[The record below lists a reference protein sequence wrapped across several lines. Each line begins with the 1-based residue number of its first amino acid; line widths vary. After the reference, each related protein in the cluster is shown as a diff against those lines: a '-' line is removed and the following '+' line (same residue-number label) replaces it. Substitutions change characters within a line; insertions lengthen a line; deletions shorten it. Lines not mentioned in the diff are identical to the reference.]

1 MEFLLILVLAVLI
14 GGGASS
20 SSSSSS
26 SKGRKKDT
34 TVIYNQ
40 PQPNYQQ
47 PQQPVIIYQ
56 QAPPQQPVPQ
66 QAAPQQPPPQQ
77 PVPQPA
83 PAVQEKAKGNSSIR
97 SFAVKS
103 YDKIVKDN
111 QKGKGDHLNSLI
123 LLLESE
129 GIPKDESMLLIKKA
143 IRKSN
148 GNAEI
153 FGDEIENSL

>member
-1 MEFLLILVLAVLI
+1 MEIFFILVLAAII

-26 SKGRKKDT
+26 SSKGRKKE

-40 PQPNYQQ
+40 PPQPQQ

-56 QAPPQQPVPQ
+56 QPAPQPVMQQPAPQAAVPQ
-66 QAAPQQPPPQQ
+66 T
-77 PVPQPA
+77 VA
-83 PAVQEKAKGNSSIR
+83 PAVQQKAKASNSSVR
-97 SFAVKS
+97 NFAVKS
-103 YDKIVKDN
+103 YDKIAKDS
-111 QKGKGDHLNSLI
+111 QKGNGEHLNSLI
-123 LLLESE
+123 LLMETE
-129 GIPKDESMLLIKKA
+129 GIPKDESMLLIKRALRKA
-143 IRKSN
+143 N